1 MQPNPPPDIS
11 LPRRRDF
18 LRLVGGASG
27 LMLLSGPL
35 RPASANTPA
44 KPAPALKDFITL
56 ADFEA
61 AAPAHM
67 AESVHAYVSGG
78 GADEITLRRNL
89 ESYRRLLLEP
99 RVLTD
104 LGELDLSIT
113 LLGRRRPSPILF
125 APTASNRA
133 VHPDGEIAVAQA
145 ASRTGTTYVLSTSSN
160 TPVEEIARTTTA
172 PLWFQLYV
180 HPDVSAAMDLIRR
193 AEDAGCEA
201 ICLTVDTPVSGLRDR
216 QARARFDPWAGGL
229 TYPHLDWAQSRSP
242 GVKLKPGDP
251 VRLGWSDVARFAR
264 HARVPLFLKGIMRPT
279 DARLALEAGAAG
291 IIVSNHGGRSLD
303 TLPATIEVLPAIV
316 AAVGGRA
323 PVLVDGGIRRGT
335 DVVKAMALGASAVL
349 IGRPYVYGLAVAGA
363 DGVAR
368 VQEILV
374 EELRQ
379 SLALLGSPSVASLD
393 PSVFWKN
400 HPAP

>member
-1 MQPNPPPDIS
+1 MSWSPPP

-18 LRLVGGASG
+18 LKLAGSASG
-27 LMLLSGPL
+27 LALLPGTL
-35 RPASANTPA
+35 HPASAAESPA
-44 KPAPALKDFITL
+44 RVEQVLEDFITL
-56 ADFEA
+56 ADFAA

-67 AESVHAYVSGG
+67 TAPAYAYVSGG
-78 GADEITLRRNL
+78 AADEITLRRNL

-104 LGELDLSIT
+104 LGDLDLSIT
-113 LLGRRRPSPILF
+113 LLGRRRPSPVLF

-160 TPVEEIARTTTA
+160 TPVEDVARIMTS

-180 HPDVSAAMDLIRR
+180 YPDVPAAMDLIRR

-201 ICLTVDTPVSGLRDR
+201 ICLTVDTPAPGLRDR
-216 QARARFDPWAGGL
+216 QSKARFDPYAGGL
-229 TYPHLDWAQSRSP
+229 TYPHLEWAQTRSP
-242 GVKLKPGDP
+242 DIKRKPGEIQ
-251 VRLGWSDVARFAR
+251 RLVWSDVARFVR
-264 HARVPLFLKGIMRPT
+264 HARVPLFLKGIMRPE
-279 DARLALEAGAAG
+279 DALLALEAGAAG
-291 IIVSNHGGRSLD
+291 VIVSNHGGRSLD
-303 TLPATIEVLPAIV
+303 TLPATIEVLPGIV
-316 AAVGGRA
+316 AAVAGRA

-335 DVVKAMALGASAVL
+335 DVVKAMALGASAIL

-368 VQEILV
+368 VQNILL

-379 SLALLGSPSVASLD
+379 SLALLGRPSVASLD
-393 PSVFWKN
+393 ASVFWN
-400 HPAP
+400 NRTAP

>member
-1 MQPNPPPDIS
+1 MSSTPHAF

-18 LRLVGGASG
+18 LQLAGGAAG
-27 LMLLSGPL
+27 LALVP
-35 RPASANTPA
+35 RVAADPVKA
-44 KPAPALKDFITL
+44 APALDDFITL

-67 AESVHAYVSGG
+67 TTPAHAYVSGG
-78 GADEITLRRNL
+78 AADEITLRRNI
-89 ESYRRLLLEP
+89 ESYRQLLLEP

-104 LGELDLSIT
+104 LGDLDLGIT

-160 TPVEEIARTTTA
+160 TPVEDVARATTF

-180 HPDVSAAMDLIRR
+180 TPDVPTAMDLIRR

-201 ICLTVDTPVSGLRDR
+201 ICLTVDTPVPGLRDR
-216 QARARFDPWAGGL
+216 QAKARFDPWAGGL
-229 TYPHLDWAQSRSP
+229 TYPHLDWAKSRSP
-242 GVKLKPGDP
+242 AVEPKPGAP
-251 VRLGWSDVARFAR
+251 RRLVWADVARFAR
-264 HARVPLFLKGIMRPT
+264 HARVPLFLKGIMRPE
-279 DARLALEAGAAG
+279 DALMALEAGAAG

-303 TLPATIEVLPAIV
+303 TLPATIEVLPGIV
-316 AAVGGRA
+316 AAIAGRA

-335 DVVKAMALGASAVL
+335 DVVKAMALGAAAVL

-363 DGVAR
+363 EGVAR
-368 VQEILV
+368 VQNILL

-379 SLALLGSPSVASLD
+379 SLALLGRPSVASLD
-393 PSVFWKN
+393 ASVFWKN
-400 HPAP
+400 PTSP

>member
-1 MQPNPPPDIS
+1 MSSAPHAS

-18 LRLVGGASG
+18 LQLAGSAAGLALVPRVAAA
-27 LMLLSGPL
+27 PVK
-35 RPASANTPA
+35 A
-44 KPAPALKDFITL
+44 APALDDFITL

-67 AESVHAYVSGG
+67 STPAYAYVSGG
-78 GADEITLRRNL
+78 AADEITLRRNI
-89 ESYRRLLLEP
+89 ESYRQLLLEP
-99 RVLTD
+99 HILTD
-104 LGELDLSIT
+104 LGDLDLGIT
-113 LLGRRRPSPILF
+113 LLGRRRQSPVLF

-160 TPVEEIARTTTA
+160 TPVEDVARATTC

-180 HPDVSAAMDLIRR
+180 TPDVPAAMDLIRR

-216 QARARFDPWAGGL
+216 QAKARFDPRAGGL
-229 TYPHLDWAQSRSP
+229 TYPHLDWAQARNP
-242 GVKLKPGDP
+242 YVKLKPGETRP
-251 VRLGWSDVARFAR
+251 LVWTDVARLAK
-264 HARVPLFLKGIMRPT
+264 HARVPLLLKGIMRPE
-279 DARLALEAGAAG
+279 DALLALEAGAAG

-303 TLPATIEVLPAIV
+303 TLPATIEVLPGIV
-316 AAVGGRA
+316 AAIAGRA

-335 DVVKAMALGASAVL
+335 DVVKAMALGAAAVL
-349 IGRPYVYGLAVAGA
+349 IGRPYVFGLAVAGVE
-363 DGVAR
+363 GVVR
-368 VQEILV
+368 VQNILL

-379 SLALLGSPSVASLD
+379 GLALLGRPSVAALD
-393 PSVFWKN
+393 ASVLWKN
-400 HPAP
+400 PNSP